1 MRKQFSLVLC
11 VALLLNMFVIF
22 EPDAPAVSAAE
33 ETETSSSVIDDTYAP
48 ATIFEKDFSTT
59 PLGLQGSELGFDYS
73 SYTSGTGS
81 AVVEQDPY
89 TGTSALHIKANNIVT
104 SDSTLRNEFQLSKT
118 FGEPYTGT
126 ISSEITFMQTGAKKD
141 DRIIQFFPSQGITFM
156 VGAGVTA
163 SKGLAYLLSTAPA
176 GDLGGT
182 YNLGEWHTIRLDF
195 NTVTQRYSLYWDGA
209 LINSQARTQMNK
221 SLPVYNLKRLVIAP
235 PGTSGD
241 LWVRGIKVTR
251 TPFQPEPPAPKLI
264 TSGSRNSRVMWTAQ
278 HYSYASKYRV
288 RIKLK
293 GESQWRN
300 ITNANTYW
308 KDYTGTS
315 NNPNSDINAF
325 YDIAKMANTPLA
337 NGQTYTLGLSTVT
350 RDEYGLYTPD
360 GKPGDFES
368 KITEFDGIPYATTPV
383 QTPDTGVVGDLTAYA
398 NYYGY
403 LWNFKSGT
411 KVGDNVFNLSVAN
424 EVPFQFTQIPDKY
437 ARLDRIV
444 TTYKDV
450 MRYPNGYDGTKQE
463 QIIGFKVRDKATV
476 YVAIDKNATVPAWMS
491 DWTNTGDNIKLNTL
505 ASGYTF
511 DIYKKDFAAGSTVL
525 LGYNDYVNYDAGKN
539 AGYFAMVE
547 RVSTGLTLDP
557 VQQWVNT
564 PTYKMTG
571 SVNESVYMS
580 VYQNGNSV
588 SLPNGAFVQGGKFE
602 LNLNLTPGANQIE
615 VYANRMNSKFYDR
628 AAETINQD
636 SVVPEI
642 RVIAPPAT
650 VREAVYMFQGSLSK
664 AAKLTIKLNGASVV
678 DSVYKSVY
686 EPFSYPLTL
695 QEGNNLIEI
704 SSVDLAGNFNKIS
717 YSMQY
722 IFWAGQGAVYDFNGN
737 RIDAL
742 APSKDVLAEKKVV
755 NTTAAK
761 KQLTLWFVLYDANH
775 TMIDFSSTVVELKPG
790 EEKTLGAGF
799 RLPVQVNSCKVKVF
813 IWDSLNNL
821 EGQTPLAEELT
832 VK

>member
-1 MRKQFSLVLC
+1 MRKQISLALC
-11 VALLLNMFVIF
+11 LALLFNVFFMF

-33 ETETSSSVIDDTYAP
+33 ADVSSSVIDDTYAP

-59 PLGLQGSELGFDYS
+59 PLGLQGSDLGFDYS
-73 SYTSGTGS
+73 AYTSGTGS

-89 TGTSALHIKANNIVT
+89 TGTPALHIKASNIVT
-104 SDSTLRNEFQLSKT
+104 DGSLRNEFQLSKT

-126 ISSEITFMQTGAKKD
+126 ISTEITFMQTGTKKD
-141 DRIIQFFPSQGITFM
+141 DRIIQFFPSQGTTFM

-195 NTVTQRYSLYWDGA
+195 NTVTQRYSLFWDGT

-221 SLPVYNLKRLVIAP
+221 SLPIYNLKRMVIAP

-241 LWVRGIKVTR
+241 LWIRGVKVTR
-251 TPFQPEPPAPKLI
+251 TPFQPEPPAPKLV

-278 HYSYASKYRV
+278 HYSYASKYRI

-300 ITNANTYW
+300 IANATTYW

-315 NNPNSDINAF
+315 NTPNSDINAF
-325 YDIAKMANTPLA
+325 YDIARMANTPLV

-360 GKPGDFES
+360 NKPGDFES

-383 QTPDTGVVGDLTAYA
+383 QTPDTSVVGGLTANA

-403 LWNFKSGT
+403 LWSFQSGT
-411 KVGDNVFNLSVAN
+411 NVGDKVFNLSVAN
-424 EVPFQFTQIPDKY
+424 EVPFQFTQIPEKY
-437 ARLDRIV
+437 AKLDRIA

-450 MRYPNGYDGTKQE
+450 MRYPNGYDGTKQD
-463 QIIGFKVRDKATV
+463 QIIGFTVKDKATV
-476 YVAIDKNATVPAWMS
+476 YVAIDKNATIPAWMS
-491 DWTNTGDNIKLNTL
+491 DWTNTGDNIKLNTVT
-505 ASGYTF
+505 SGYTF
-511 DIYKKDFAAGSTVL
+511 DIYKKDFAAGSKVL
-525 LGYNDYVNYDAGKN
+525 LGYNDYANFDLGKN

-564 PTYKMTG
+564 SSYKMTG
-571 SVNESVYMS
+571 SVSESVYLS
-580 VYQNGNSV
+580 VYQNGNSLTLPSGGLV
-588 SLPNGAFVQGGKFE
+588 SGGKFE
-602 LNLNLTPGANQIE
+602 LNLNLTSGTNQVE
-615 VYANRMNSKFYDR
+615 VYAQRMNSKFYDTVT
-628 AAETINQD
+628 ATVNLD

-642 RVIAPPAT
+642 HVPAPPAA
-650 VREAVYMFQGSLSK
+650 VREAVYTVQGTLSK
-664 AAKLTIKLNGASVV
+664 AAKLTVKLNGANVV

-704 SSVDLAGNFNKIS
+704 SSMDLAGNFSKMS
-717 YSMQY
+717 YSMEY
-722 IFWAGQGAVYDFNGN
+722 VFWAGQGAVYDFNGN
-737 RIDAL
+737 RVNAL
-742 APSKDVLAEKKVV
+742 APSKNVFAEKKVV
-755 NTTAAK
+755 NTTATK

-775 TMIDFSSTVVELKPG
+775 TMIDFSSAVAELKPG
-790 EEKTLGAGF
+790 ETRTLGAGF
-799 RLPVQVNSCKVKVF
+799 ILPAEVSGYKVKVF
-813 IWDSLNNL
+813 IWDSLDRL
-821 EGQTPLAEELT
+821 EGQTPLAEELS
-832 VK
+832 VQ